1 MYCALKINVSDNRNS
16 ILSWRLFYKF
26 TPSIHQRSTLSK
38 PFKKM
43 DKYDDI
49 ILNLK
54 ILSKIPRNGRIRKSN
69 LGKVTLEDEG
79 YLLSLRRRY
88 YADSRRQAVNDITLI
103 LNDAFDETHKLL
115 ESRYLMSS
123 RENGRDRDFIEDQ
136 FTIDKALGGDSGT
149 SSSFEDRKKRILD
162 KLSIMYRE
170 LSRSTSGL
178 ENLRSTY
185 TDDVSTVSAL
195 DWMVD
200 KIQLELAEIRNKC
213 PSLVSED
220 ANNS

>member
-1 MYCALKINVSDNRNS
+1 
-16 ILSWRLFYKF
+16 
-26 TPSIHQRSTLSK
+26 
-38 PFKKM
+38 M

-79 YLLSLRRRY
+79 YLLSFRRRY
-88 YADSRRQAVNDITLI
+88 YNDSRRQAVNDITLI

-123 RENGRDRDFIEDQ
+123 RENGRDRDYLEEH
-136 FTIDKALGGDSGT
+136 TSIDKTSDQGT

-170 LSRSTSGL
+170 LSRSISGL

-185 TDDVSTVSAL
+185 CDDVSTVSAL

-213 PSLVSED
+213 PFLITDEAD
-220 ANNS
+220 GT